1 MKIIKFLIIPL
12 LIFIISCSEDKDEAE
27 NQEIDLIEEDQK
39 INEGEY
45 EYSNFIVDNSL
56 TPIKKSSLSKAVDFI
71 EFSSFSCSHC
81 AAFHNETLKEIK
93 ESDVYENINYYIVD
107 YPLNQ
112 AAFYASI
119 IANCNS
125 DIKPSYIDSV
135 YENYEIW
142 TKSDSGEKVIELLN
156 NYGLQLGLEDKE
168 LKSCLNNEDLQ
179 NSLLSIQVAA
189 ESNFGVQ
196 NTPTFLIG
204 GDKLQGNR
212 PASEFI
218 KLIKKKL
225 NNK

>member
-12 LIFIISCSEDKDEAE
+12 LMLIISCSEDKEEVE
-27 NQEIDLIEEDQK
+27 NQEIDLIEENQK

-45 EYSNFIVDNSL
+45 EYSNFIKDNYL
-56 TPIKKSSLSKAVDFI
+56 IPIKKSSLSQTIDFI

-81 AAFHNETLKEIK
+81 AAFHNKTLKEIK

-125 DIKPSYIDSV
+125 TIKSSYIDSV

-156 NYGLQLGLEDKE
+156 NYGLQLGLEDQE
-168 LKSCLNNEDLQ
+168 LQSCLNNEDLQ
-179 NSLLSIQVAA
+179 NRLLSTQVAA

-196 NTPTFLIG
+196 STPTFLIG